1 MPLYRFEMHFVRDM
15 SEVPRRK
22 RTWLTDEVAIM
33 ALLPS
38 HFQVLHMA
46 VDPTSDLWITSR

>member
-1 MPLYRFEMHFVRDM
+1 MHFVEDM

-33 ALLPS
+33 AVLPS